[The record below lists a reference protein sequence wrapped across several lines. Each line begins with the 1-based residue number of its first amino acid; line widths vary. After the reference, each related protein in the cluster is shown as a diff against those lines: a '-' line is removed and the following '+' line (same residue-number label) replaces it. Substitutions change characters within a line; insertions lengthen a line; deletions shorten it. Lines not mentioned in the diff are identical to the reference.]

1 MKRIIRRLHYYHE
14 RISHMGLQDRKVS
27 VARLSVLSNT
37 ALVAM
42 KIAVGLMIGSV
53 SIMSE
58 AIHSGIDLAASLITT
73 FSVGKSSMPADD
85 KHPFGHG
92 KVENIS
98 GTIEALLIFVAAIWI
113 TYEAIKKLLNPEPI
127 EYASWGVGV
136 MLISALVNIVVSK
149 MLFKVARETGSIALE
164 ADGWHLR
171 TDVYTSAGV
180 MASLAVIWI
189 GHLISPATDLYWLD
203 PVAAI
208 AVALLIMVA
217 AYRLTLQSAQ
227 DLMDVKLPAD
237 EETWIRRLIM
247 TRQPIIHGF
256 HQLRTRKAGNYR
268 FVDCHIKVDPS
279 MSVEDSH
286 RITDELSGSIE
297 GHFPNT
303 SVTVHIEPCDGRCD
317 DDCLSGC
324 LLPENEQKAV
334 MQKNR

>member
-1 MKRIIRRLHYYHE
+1 MY
-14 RISHMGLQDRKVS
+14 LQDRKVS
-27 VARLSVLSNT
+27 VARISVLSNT
-37 ALVAM
+37 SLVAM

-53 SIMSE
+53 SIISE
-58 AIHSGIDLAASLITT
+58 AIHSGVDLVASLITA
-73 FSVGKSSMPADD
+73 FSVGKSSMPADA

-113 TYEAIKKLLNPEPI
+113 IYEAITKLLNPEPI
-127 EYASWGVGV
+127 IYASWGVGV

-149 MLFKVARETGSIALE
+149 MLFKVAKDTDSIALA
-164 ADGWHLR
+164 ADAWHLR

-180 MASLAVIWI
+180 MVSLALIWI
-189 GHLISPATDLYWLD
+189 GHHISPGTKLYWLD

-208 AVALLIMVA
+208 AVALLILGA

-227 DLMDVKLPAD
+227 DLMDVKLPSD
-237 EETWIRRLIM
+237 EETWIRQLI
-247 TRQPIIHGF
+247 TKQQPIINGF

-268 FVDCHIKVDPS
+268 FVDFHIKVDPS

-286 RITDELSGSIE
+286 RITDELSKSIE
-297 GHFPNT
+297 AQFPNT

-317 DDCLSGC
+317 NDCISGC
-324 LLPENEQKAV
+324 LLPEIEQKAV
-334 MQKNR
+334 MQKSRRV

>member
-1 MKRIIRRLHYYHE
+1 MD
-14 RISHMGLQDRKVS
+14 LQDRKVR

-42 KIAVGLMIGSV
+42 KITVGLLIGSV

-58 AIHSGIDLAASLITT
+58 AIHSGVDLLASIITT
-73 FSVGKSSMPADD
+73 FSVGKSSMPADVE
-85 KHPFGHG
+85 HPFGHG
-92 KVENIS
+92 KFENIS
-98 GTIEALLIFVAAIWI
+98 GTVEALLIFLAAFWI
-113 TYEAIKKLLNPEPI
+113 IYEAINKLLNPEPI
-127 EYASWGVGV
+127 EYVSWGIGV
-136 MLISALVNIVVSK
+136 MLISALVNMVVSK
-149 MLFKVARETGSIALE
+149 KLFKVARETGSIALE

-180 MASLAVIWI
+180 TASLAIIWT
-189 GHLISPATDLYWLD
+189 GHLISPTTDLYWLD

-208 AVALLIMVA
+208 AVALLIMGA
-217 AYRLTLQSAQ
+217 AYRLTMQSAQ

-247 TRQPIIHGF
+247 AHKPIIHGF

-279 MSVEDSH
+279 MSVADSH
-286 RITDELSGSIE
+286 KITDELSKSIE
-297 GHFPNT
+297 SHFPNT
-303 SVTVHIEPCDGRCD
+303 NVTVHIEPCDGRCD

-334 MQKNR
+334 TQKKRRV

>member
-1 MKRIIRRLHYYHE
+1 MD
-14 RISHMGLQDRKVS
+14 LQDRKVS

-37 ALVAM
+37 ALVVM

-58 AIHSGIDLAASLITT
+58 AIHSGVDLLASVITT
-73 FSVGKSSMPADD
+73 FSVSKSSMPADV

-98 GTIEALLIFVAAIWI
+98 GTIEALLIFLAAVWI
-113 TYEAIKKLLNPEPI
+113 IYEAIGKLLNPEPI
-127 EYASWGVGV
+127 EYVSWGVGV
-136 MLISALVNIVVSK
+136 MLISALVNIVISK
-149 MLFKVARETGSIALE
+149 MLFKVAKETDSVALE
-164 ADGWHLR
+164 ADAWHLR

-180 MASLAVIWI
+180 MASLALIWM
-189 GHLISPATDLYWLD
+189 GHLISPATNLYWLD

-208 AVALLIMVA
+208 AVALFIMGA

-227 DLMDVKLPAD
+227 DLMDVKLPAE
-237 EETWIRRLIM
+237 EETWIRQLIM
-247 TRQPIIHGF
+247 THKPVIHGF
-256 HQLRTRKAGNYR
+256 HLLRTRKGGNYR
-268 FVDCHIKVDPS
+268 FVDFHIKVDPS

-286 RITDELSGSIE
+286 KITDELSRSIE
-297 GHFPNT
+297 SHFLNT

-334 MQKNR
+334 MQKNRRV

>member
-1 MKRIIRRLHYYHE
+1 M
-14 RISHMGLQDRKVS
+14 SLQDRKVR

-37 ALVAM
+37 VLVAM

-58 AIHSGIDLAASLITT
+58 AIHSGVDLLASLIATM
-73 FSVGKSSMPADD
+73 SVGRSSIPADAE
-85 KHPFGHG
+85 HPFGHG
-92 KVENIS
+92 KFENIS
-98 GTIEALLIFVAAIWI
+98 GTVEALLILLAAIWI
-113 TYEAIKKLLNPEPI
+113 IYEAIKKLLNPQPI
-127 EYASWGVGV
+127 GYLNWGIGV
-136 MLISALVNIVVSK
+136 MLISAIANIVVSK

-180 MASLAVIWI
+180 MISLAVIWT

-208 AVALLIMVA
+208 AVALWIMRT

-227 DLMDVKLPAD
+227 DLMDVKLPA
-237 EETWIRRLIM
+237 EEEAWIRQLIM
-247 TRQPIIHGF
+247 AHRPVIHGF

-268 FVDCHIKVDPS
+268 FVDCHIKVDPA

-286 RITDELSGSIE
+286 RVTEDLSRSIE
-297 GHFPNT
+297 AHFPNT

-324 LLPENEQKAV
+324 LLPEDKQKAV
-334 MQKNR
+334 RENNQRQH